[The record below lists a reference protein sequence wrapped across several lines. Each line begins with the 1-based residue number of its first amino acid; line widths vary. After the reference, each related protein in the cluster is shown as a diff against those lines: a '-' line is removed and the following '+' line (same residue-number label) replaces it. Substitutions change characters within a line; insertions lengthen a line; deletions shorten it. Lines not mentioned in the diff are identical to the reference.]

1 MRFGCQIFRKKKH
14 LNRKNDKH
22 HIIFIE
28 LINIQFF
35 AYFYIFN
42 IFCFWQ
48 LSTKKKVNFCFWCIF
63 GKSSWDVFPRAWNYY
78 VIFRSYLEILKLSLF
93 ERAYLK
99 HVVGYSNWKLEA
111 WDHTL
116 TCFNILTYVPSLNE
130 SHCKFTA
137 LSAEYFFFK
146 HFLQRLAGFYLVV
159 WSLVNVNYF
168 VVLDVQFVILRDS
181 RALQFAYLLSQPK
194 PVSVQNTIKL

>member
-1 MRFGCQIFRKKKH
+1 MAAFKKK
-14 LNRKNDKH
+14 
-22 HIIFIE
+22 
-28 LINIQFF
+28 
-35 AYFYIFN
+35 
-42 IFCFWQ
+42 
-48 LSTKKKVNFCFWCIF
+48 KKCFWCIF

-137 LSAEYFFFK
+137 LSADYDFFLLR
-146 HFLQRLAGFYLVV
+146 FLQRSFFNWSKGVVTIFCFYFKYITT
-159 WSLVNVNYF
+159 NCN
-168 VVLDVQFVILRDS
+168 
-181 RALQFAYLLSQPK
+181 YLLAAGGK
-194 PVSVQNTIKL
+194 IL